1 MGSNAGSTPQPLA
14 VTRVAER
21 LVGFQVRGI
30 TTWRGACFERVMQ
43 SLRRSSLFV
52 PALSVAIFGMAALAA
67 CSGGTSDSLLNGRSI
82 DPNAAAGDSANA
94 SAGMDAGAKAT
105 SSGGTSGAS
114 GTSGTSGTSGASGAT
129 EDGGTSPVPPD
140 GGAPAPGGGAPPPPV
155 ATDAFTGAG
164 AFVAQSGPSAHNAG
178 QSCMGGCHDHGFTF
192 AGTLSDAA
200 GAAVSSAEVRL
211 VDANGQA
218 ILVHSGPNGNFYSS
232 TPWVPPARVAART
245 STSKVVMVTALATAA
260 NGGCNGCHATGG
272 TVPKIHV
279 P

>member
-1 MGSNAGSTPQPLA
+1 M
-14 VTRVAER
+14 R
-21 LVGFQVRGI
+21 L
-30 TTWRGACFERVMQ
+30 
-43 SLRRSSLFV
+43 LNRSSLFV
-52 PALSVAIFGMAALAA
+52 SAVSIAA
-67 CSGGTSDSLLNGRSI
+67 CSAGTSDSLLSGRST
-82 DPNAAAGDSANA
+82 DPNAAEVDPGTA
-94 SAGMDAGAKAT
+94 SGG
-105 SSGGTSGAS
+105 SSGTANSASGANGASGAS
-114 GTSGTSGTSGASGAT
+114 GTSGSTGSTG
-129 EDGGTSPVPPD
+129 DGGTSPAPAAGGGAPAPD
-140 GGAPAPGGGAPPPPV
+140 GGAPPPA

-192 AGTLSDAA
+192 AGTLFDAA

-211 VDANGQA
+211 VDANGKA

-245 STSKVVMVTALATAA
+245 ATSKVVMVSALATAA

-272 TVPKIHV
+272 TVAKIHV